1 MYSPPTHKKTFN
13 NLKKAFKTKPFSL
26 ITNKNFSSSPATLI
40 NHHPTPKLLSKYL
53 NKMNMEAP
61 NVKMWTTIYPA
72 YLNSALKKSEGR
84 KLEKSKSVL
93 NPTIMEISEVLSF
106 FKILHCLENKAYSRD
121 ILQRG
126 RVKVKLFDDNQKPL
140 NLEIPN
146 STK

>member
-1 MYSPPTHKKTFN
+1 
-13 NLKKAFKTKPFSL
+13 
-26 ITNKNFSSSPATLI
+26 
-40 NHHPTPKLLSKYL
+40 
-53 NKMNMEAP
+53 MEAP

-72 YLNSALKKSEGR
+72 YLNSALKQSQGR

-106 FKILHCLENKAYSRD
+106 FKILHCLENKAYPRD

-126 RVKVKLFDDNQKPL
+126 RVKVKLLDDNQKPL

-146 STK
+146 STN